1 MNRVISHILNNNLF
15 SFQTNFDHLLLNNL
29 CCYLRFCKRIRPGI
43 AKHSLS
49 HHTIFI
55 TSNNLKHFGCGSP
68 GRSDY
73 SHFVRRNFVHAH
85 SGHIYINI
93 RGYIM
98 MWVMHFVEQLLTQ
111 GVKVDA
117 PTSARSFADHSITI
131 LPHFRNRIAY
141 VRDIRYRAPI
151 SSKVSS
157 SRLTATLKE
166 MSNDDALGQ
175 SIPVVP
181 TPTQL
186 MYHGSEEKSGICDT
200 ACQYDISSCIQ
211 VRKGDAHLL
220 QLIETL

>member
-1 MNRVISHILNNNLF
+1 MNRVISHILNNDLF

-29 CCYLRFCKRIRPGI
+29 CCYLRFGKRIRPGI

-49 HHTIFI
+49 HHAIFI
-55 TSNNLKHFGCGSP
+55 TSNNLKHFGRGSP
-68 GRSDY
+68 GRSNY
-73 SHFVRRNFVHAH
+73 TYFVRCNLVHADG
-85 SGHIYINI
+85 GHIDINV
-93 RGYIM
+93 RGQIM

-111 GVKVDA
+111 GIKVDA
-117 PTSARSFADHSITI
+117 PTSARSFADYSITI

-141 VRDIRYRAPI
+141 VREIRYRVPI
-151 SSKVSS
+151 SS

-175 SIPVVP
+175 FIPVVP

-200 ACQYDISSCIQ
+200 ACQYDIGSCIQ